1 LEALLKQ
8 LAFRRLTPD
17 SIELLQ
23 KQHKEKGCRPSLDT
37 LTTVLKNEIETY
49 SRLFI
54 VVDALDECFPE
65 QVQEDLLEKLRSLT
79 ITSPAKLMVTSRYI
93 PSIESAICADIKLDI
108 IANNNDIK
116 SFVEA
121 RISKNSML
129 KRLVTKVP
137 SIEEK
142 VVGTVVEKAQGM
154 YVVGELSSSLL

>member
-23 KQHKEKGCRPSLDT
+23 KHHKEKGRHPSLDT
-37 LTTVLKNEIETY
+37 LMTVLKNEIETY

-79 ITSPAKLMVTSRYI
+79 ITPHAKLMVTSRYI

-108 IANNNDIK
+108 IANNSDIK

-121 RISKNSML
+121 RISKNNML
-129 KRLVTKVP
+129 NRLVTKVP

-142 VVGTVVEKAQGM
+142 VVGTVVDKAQGM
-154 YVVGELSSSLL
+154 YVIGELSSSLL